1 MSEQGPQDTSATEEE
16 ITETTEE
23 QPEGSEELGDKG
35 KKALAAERRRA
46 TLAEKALKDAQ
57 AKLKDIEDAD
67 KSETDKLR
75 EETATAKRD
84 LEEANRKVLRA
95 EVGAAKELP
104 RDLWNR
110 LQGETQEDMETD
122 ADRLLAI
129 IKPGKPSGDA
139 GGGSRGKPPSTEKDM
154 NEVLRDAVSAARR

>member
-1 MSEQGPQDTSATEEE
+1 MSEQETASATEEE
-16 ITETTEE
+16 TTETTEE
-23 QPEGSEELGDKG
+23 NQETEELGENG

-46 TLAEKALKDAQ
+46 TLAEKAAKEAQ
-57 AKLKDIEDAD
+57 AKLKEIEDAG

-75 EETATAKRD
+75 EEANTAKR
-84 LEEANRKVLRA
+84 EAAEATQKLLRA

-104 RDLWNR
+104 RDLWSR
-110 LQGETQEDMETD
+110 LQGDTQEDMEAD
-122 ADRLLAI
+122 ADRLLAV

-154 NEVLRDAVSAARR
+154 NDVLREAVSAARR